1 LKVKISSFL
10 IIILMLSLCFIPSAF
25 SEEIKGPSDIK
36 SVGQKKPIVT
46 ETKPQETKQPEETE
60 IESQPAEAE
69 EAVPVEPE
77 EEAPPE
83 EAVAEEAVPAE
94 SEEEAP
100 AEEAEAEEAVSV
112 EPEEEAVPVKPKK
125 RPGIQRRTQMVS
137 GAVSFFFDDA
147 DVFEVIQ
154 TVFGDILKEN
164 YIVDPQV
171 KGRVNFRTVTPIPK
185 DEVLP
190 IMEIILRLNGIG
202 FVEEKGLYNIIPLDQ
217 VSKELV
223 YAQIGKSPEN
233 VAIELFTFKNVDL
246 KESMMDIENALGLNI
261 KGGTVKIL
269 PVYRLN
275 ALLVVTST
283 KEQMQYIRK
292 WVEVFDEM
300 FMTARPKIYVYPLQ
314 NSKAAHIASL
324 LQSIFSGGASGS
336 AVPRAETQTPAGGAS
351 PTAAQQSSA
360 ARVGAAVVA
369 SGTGF
374 LVSADTRIFADEVS
388 NSLVI
393 LATPT
398 DYDFI
403 EETIKKLDTVARQVL
418 IEGLIARVDLTDSF
432 NFGFAWSLRSDINYN
447 PWNIDLTGEMGQN
460 TSLLT
465 AEGAA
470 TLSGQ
475 GFTMIGTDP
484 LGIVRLKLEALV
496 SEGKAE
502 VIASPHILIT
512 DNREASFQVGQQIPI
527 PTSETNVTG
536 TTNIQRTFQYK
547 DIGIILKVKPQIN
560 ESGIVSLEITQE
572 VSSSATPVEE
582 IATGTSNPVIN
593 KIEATTHLVAKDRQT
608 IIIGGLI
615 REDTTKSRSG
625 IPFLKDIP
633 ILGYLFGT
641 TSETKDRVELV
652 ILLTPHVIMTHD
664 DAANVTEEYV
674 DKFTNPKKATI
685 DELIKERGRE

>member
-1 LKVKISSFL
+1 LKIKLSFFV
-10 IIILMLSLCFIPSAF
+10 IITLVYLSCTIPPAF
-25 SEEIKGPSDIK
+25 SADEGQTVPSDTHP
-36 SVGQKKPIVT
+36 GF
-46 ETKPQETKQPEETE
+46 EQETQTEEDRE
-60 IESQPAEAE
+60 RFIEERQEQIRKAMEEQRKRQARESQEKPVLDEAKPSENRGTEAE
-69 EAVPVEPE
+69 ESLPDETDQEQVTPPPPRFT
-77 EEAPPE
+77 APP
-83 EAVAEEAVPAE
+83 AAI
-94 SEEEAP
+94 AP
-100 AEEAEAEEAVSV
+100 
-112 EPEEEAVPVKPKK
+112 
-125 RPGIQRRTQMVS
+125 GT
-137 GAVSFFFDDA
+137 VSFFFDDA

-154 TVFGDILKEN
+154 TVFGDVMKEN

-185 DEVLP
+185 EEVLP

-202 FVEEKGLYNIIPLDQ
+202 FVEEKGLYNIVPLDK

-223 YAQIGKSPEN
+223 YAQIGRYPEE

-246 KESMMDIENALGLNI
+246 KESMVDIENALGLNI
-261 KGGTVKIL
+261 KGGTVRIL

-275 ALLVVTST
+275 ALLIVASS
-283 KEQMQYIRK
+283 KEQLEYIRK
-292 WVEVFDEM
+292 WIGVFDEM
-300 FMTARPKIYVYPLQ
+300 FMTARPKIYIYPLQ
-314 NSKAAHIASL
+314 NSKATHIASL
-324 LQSIFSGGASGS
+324 LQSIFSGSTS
-336 AVPRAETQTPAGGAS
+336 V
-351 PTAAQQSSA
+351 SSA
-360 ARVGAAVVA
+360 TSTARTLPSSTPSATPSSVTPSPSAAPKVGAAAVA

-388 NSLVI
+388 NTLII
-393 LATPT
+393 LATPS

-403 EETIKKLDTVARQVL
+403 EETIRKLDTVPRQVL

-432 NFGFAWSLRSDINYN
+432 NFGFAWSLRSDILYE
-447 PWNIDLTGEMGQN
+447 PWKIDLTGEMGQN

-475 GFTMIGTDP
+475 GFTLIGTDP
-484 LGIVRLKLEALV
+484 SGIVRLKLEALV
-496 SEGKAE
+496 SDGKAE
-502 VIASPHILIT
+502 VIASPHILIS

-560 ESGIVSLEITQE
+560 ESGLVSLEITQE
-572 VSSSATPVEE
+572 VSSSATPIDE
-582 IATGTSNPVIN
+582 ISSGTVNPVIN
-593 KIEATTHLVAKDRQT
+593 KIEATTYLVAKDKQT

-615 REDTTKSRSG
+615 REDTTKSRIG
-625 IPFLKDIP
+625 IPLLKDIP

-652 ILLTPHVIMTHD
+652 ILLTPHVITTLEE
-664 DAANVTEEYV
+664 AYQETEVYV
-674 DKFTNPKKATI
+674 DKYRKSEKFTI
-685 DELIKERGRE
+685 EELLKERVPK